1 MIILLLA
8 IPIFAAVSF
17 AHMVDE
23 RFALFTFAF
32 LQPCPHCVIRGLLLF
47 SYLASYARFCIEI
60 VSRSP
65 GLIAMCRRG
74 ELRSSA
80 RDKMS
85 CILSVF
91 VPSVQFVD
99 RV

>member
-1 MIILLLA
+1 MVEKRLA
-8 IPIFAAVSF
+8 ILVHVCFFAAPS
-17 AHMVDE
+17 ALRNL
-23 RFALFTFAF
+23 RF
-32 LQPCPHCVIRGLLLF
+32 LLF